1 MHDNGNGTP
10 DHRKVVPD
18 GQYKIVVKA
27 LKARGDPSNPAH
39 WETWTS
45 PTITIDRP

>member
-1 MHDNGNGTP
+1 MQDNGNGTP

-18 GQYKIVVKA
+18 GQYKLIVKVLNA
-27 LKARGDPSNPAH
+27 LGDADNPAH